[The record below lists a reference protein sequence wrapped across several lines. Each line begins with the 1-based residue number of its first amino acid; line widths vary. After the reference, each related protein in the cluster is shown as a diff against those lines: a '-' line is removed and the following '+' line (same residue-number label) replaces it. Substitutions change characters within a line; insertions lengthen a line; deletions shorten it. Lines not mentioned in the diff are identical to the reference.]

1 MNESEISGE
10 RRGKKRKKQPN
21 EVENGKVFGHGGID
35 EIVVCIN
42 IIKNEKQNSPSSFY

>member
-10 RRGKKRKKQPN
+10 ERKRKRKKKPN
-21 EVENGKVFGHGGID
+21 EVENGKVFGHGRID

-42 IIKNEKQNSPSSFY
+42 IIKNEKQNSMSSFY